1 MDLYRSLRYNDEL
14 MAVVENGQVKLSYDE
29 YIHLPDD
36 GRIHEIIDGYHY
48 MSPAPFLQHQRISRR
63 IQFQLYEQLEK
74 TGLAEVFNAP
84 TDVHLSETSV
94 VQPDILVVDSRRKRI
109 LSPEKINAAPDL
121 VVEVLSKSTA
131 QRDLSLKL
139 KIYEQSGVPEY
150 WIVDPEAHTV
160 TVFKMTSEGTYGS
173 SRSVF
178 ERIEFHTERLHA
190 AVDLT
195 AVW

>member
-1 MDLYRSLRYNDEL
+1 MDLYHSLRYNDES

-29 YIHLPDD
+29 YVHLPDD
-36 GRIHEIIDGYHY
+36 GSIHEIIDGYHY
-48 MSPAPFLQHQRISRR
+48 MSPAPFPRHQRISRR
-63 IQFQLYEQLEK
+63 
-74 TGLAEVFNAP
+74 N
-84 TDVHLSETSV
+84 
-94 VQPDILVVDSRRKRI
+94 RI

-121 VVEVLSKSTA
+121 VAEVLSKPTA

-139 KIYEQSGVPEY
+139 KVYEQSGVPEY

-173 SRSVF
+173 SRSVS

-190 AVDLT
+190 GVDLT

>member
-1 MDLYRSLRYNDEL
+1 MDLYHSLRYNHES
-14 MAVVENGQVKLSYDE
+14 MAVVENGQVKLTYDE

-63 IQFQLYEQLEK
+63 
-74 TGLAEVFNAP
+74 
-84 TDVHLSETSV
+84 
-94 VQPDILVVDSRRKRI
+94 KRI

-139 KIYEQSGVPEY
+139 KVYEQSGVPEY

-173 SRSVF
+173 SRSVS

>member
-1 MDLYRSLRYNDEL
+1 MDLYHSLRYNDES
-14 MAVVENGQVKLSYDE
+14 MAVVENEQVKLSYDE
-29 YIHLPDD
+29 YVHLPDD

-48 MSPAPFLQHQRISRR
+48 MSPAPFPRHQRI
-63 IQFQLYEQLEK
+63 
-74 TGLAEVFNAP
+74 
-84 TDVHLSETSV
+84 
-94 VQPDILVVDSRRKRI
+94 SRRKRI

-121 VVEVLSKSTA
+121 VVEVFSKSTA

-139 KIYEQSGVPEY
+139 KVYEQSGAPEY

-173 SRSVF
+173 SRSVS
-178 ERIEFHTERLHA
+178 EGIEFHTEHLHA